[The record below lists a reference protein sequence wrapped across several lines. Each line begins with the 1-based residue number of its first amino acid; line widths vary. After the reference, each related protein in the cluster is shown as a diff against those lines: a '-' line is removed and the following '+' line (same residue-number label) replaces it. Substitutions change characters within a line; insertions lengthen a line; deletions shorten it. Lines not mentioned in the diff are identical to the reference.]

1 MGSDRTQL
9 RFGGL
14 GLSSTSRQ
22 KCLNIT
28 TNYIVEKIEKLTHY
42 FYAMYFQVE
51 QYVVRELET
60 LKAFFLIS
68 FFFLVPGILLSLC
81 LHCVSLG
88 LSSWIQ
94 TRLDSEH
101 FSKRLCELHIIIP
114 QRSVTIPDAAEQH
127 VNQHYMVCRLL

>member
-60 LKAFFLIS
+60 LKAFFFLS
-68 FFFLVPGILLSLC
+68 FFFQYQVSYCHFACIVFPW
-81 LHCVSLG
+81 VSLLG
-88 LSSWIQ
+88 SKLGQ
-94 TRLDSEH
+94 TEH